1 MNPSTT
7 ERASNSSEV
16 IRASTSG
23 AKKRGAPE
31 YACAAC
37 PFDDPFVSVFFS
49 LRQFI
54 FIFKFCKRYGT
65 GSVSDLGL
73 DQ

>member
-1 MNPSTT
+1 L
-7 ERASNSSEV
+7 
-16 IRASTSG
+16 
-23 AKKRGAPE
+23 
-31 YACAAC
+31 
-37 PFDDPFVSVFFS
+37 S

-73 DQ
+73 DQLTFD